1 MEEPKVPALGWQ
13 RPAQQV
19 CGKERRKVH
28 VQQLPVSPHSH
39 PLTVSHGWEVFLQL
53 FDVTQVPP
61 LTREQ
66 HFRAGMDRK
75 MHMQFSA
82 TALEFVR

>member
-1 MEEPKVPALGWQ
+1 MEELKVLAPGCQ

-19 CGKERRKVH
+19 RGEEQRKVH
-28 VQQLPVSPHSH
+28 VQQLPISPHSH

-53 FDVTQVPP
+53 FDVTRVPS
-61 LTREQ
+61 LMREQ
-66 HFRAGMDRK
+66 HFRAGMDRTTC
-75 MHMQFSA
+75 MQFSA

>member
-1 MEEPKVPALGWQ
+1 MLAPGWQ

-19 CGKERRKVH
+19 CREERRELH
-28 VQQLPVSPHSH
+28 VQQLPISPHSH

-53 FDVTQVPP
+53 SDVTRVPP
-61 LTREQ
+61 LLREQ

-75 MHMQFSA
+75 TRMQFSA
-82 TALEFVR
+82 IALEFVR